1 MTRSPL
7 LCRVTATFAAALL
20 IFPIA
25 VAADWTRWLGPDQNG
40 ASPEKRIFGQ
50 ATPELDV
57 VWSRPLGIAY
67 SGIAVAANKALTLF
81 GDGETDWLT
90 AIDASSGE
98 EVWRYR
104 IDSMFPKVGG
114 AHGGPLSTPVI
125 EDGVVYALG
134 AKGQLF
140 AVKLGDGSELWSVRI
155 DKTLGAKQPQFGFT
169 TTPLI
174 VDDLLFVQTGGPDGH
189 SMTALERETGKL
201 RWSTGDEVVGYQS
214 PILVELAGRE
224 QIVAVTNKSVMGL
237 APEDGTVLWRK
248 SHALVERDGWST
260 PLRIGPNVF
269 LLVERYESLAF
280 QVRKTGDAFAVSEL
294 WRGKTLKNNFAAPVI
309 HDGHIYGYSGDFL
322 ACVDPQTG
330 ELVWKARSSA
340 AGLILVDG
348 HLVIFAADGA
358 VVVAEASPEGYKEKV
373 RVKVSETAGYTF
385 PSFSNGGI
393 YVRNLDD
400 IARVDVVPTQ
410 R

>member
-1 MTRSPL
+1 MIRRSS
-7 LCRVTATFAAALL
+7 TFAVVLL

-40 ASPEKRIFGQ
+40 ASPEKRIFGR

-67 SGIAVAANKALTLF
+67 SGIAVASDKAVTMF

-90 AIDASSGE
+90 AIVASSGE

-125 EDGVVYALG
+125 EGGVVYALG
-134 AKGQLF
+134 GKGQLV
-140 AVKLGDGSELWSVRI
+140 AVKLGDGSELWSMRI
-155 DKTLGAKQPQFGFT
+155 DKILGAKQPQFGFT

-174 VDDLLFVQTGGPDGH
+174 GDDVLFVQTGGADGH
-189 SMTALERETGKL
+189 SLTGLERKTGKL
-201 RWSTGDEVVGYQS
+201 LWSTGDEAVGYQS
-214 PILVELAGRE
+214 PILVELAGRK
-224 QIVAVTNKSVMGL
+224 QIVAVTNKSIAAL

-248 SHALVERDGWST
+248 PHALVERDGWST
-260 PLRIGPNVF
+260 PLRIGSNAF
-269 LLVERYESLAF
+269 LLVERYESMAF
-280 QVRKTGDAFAVSEL
+280 RVRKTDDSFSVSEL
-294 WRGKTLKNNFAAPVI
+294 WRGKNLRNNFAAPVI

-322 ACVDPQTG
+322 TCLDARTG
-330 ELVWKARSSA
+330 EQLWKVRSAA

-358 VVVAEASPEGYKEKV
+358 VVVAEASPEGYEEKT
-373 RVKVSETAGYTF
+373 RVKVSETGGYTF

-393 YVRNLDD
+393 FVRNLDD
-400 IARVDVVPTQ
+400 IARVDVVKTE

>member
-1 MTRSPL
+1 M
-7 LCRVTATFAAALL
+7 
-20 IFPIA
+20 
-25 VAADWTRWLGPDQNG
+25 
-40 ASPEKRIFGQ
+40 
-50 ATPELDV
+50 
-57 VWSRPLGIAY
+57 
-67 SGIAVAANKALTLF
+67 F

-125 EDGVVYALG
+125 EGGVVYALG

-169 TTPLI
+169 TTPLV
-174 VDDLLFVQTGGPDGH
+174 VDDVLFVQTGGPDGH
-189 SMTALERETGKL
+189 SLTGLERETGKL
-201 RWSTGDEVVGYQS
+201 LWSTGDEAVGYQS
-214 PILVELAGRE
+214 PILVELAGRK
-224 QIVAVTNKSVMGL
+224 QIVAVTNTSITGL

-248 SHALVERDGWST
+248 PHALVERHGWST
-260 PLRIGPNVF
+260 PLRIGTNVF
-269 LLVERYESLAF
+269 LLVERNGSVAL
-280 QVRKTGDAFAVSEL
+280 QVSKNGDSFAVSDL
-294 WRGKTLKNNFAAPVI
+294 WRGTELRNNFAAPVI

-322 ACVDPQTG
+322 ACVDARTG
-330 ELVWKARSSA
+330 EQLWKARSAA
-340 AGLILVDG
+340 AGLILVDS

-358 VVVAEASPEGYKEKV
+358 VVVAEASPEGYEEKA

-393 YVRNLDD
+393 FVRNLDH
-400 IARVDVVPTQ
+400 IARVDVVTTQ